1 MAPPPLTLRARL
13 SVLAALLAVLGV
25 FALAWQL
32 RRQYHQRAV
41 AACAQLRAEI
51 GALKRGEFDV
61 RLREM
66 RTIRLNPAQAETLRN
81 ADPDAYAR
89 YAATYGQLVDQV
101 AQTADRLGE
110 KVDQFQRQGCVD
122 LGSTP

>member
-1 MAPPPLTLRARL
+1 MPRLTMRARL
-13 SVLAALLAVLGV
+13 SALAALLALLGV

-41 AACAQLRAEI
+41 EACSQLRSEI
-51 GALKRGEFDV
+51 GTLKREEFDV
-61 RLREM
+61 RLEEM
-66 RTIRLNPAQAETLRN
+66 RTLRLNPAQAEALRN

-89 YAATYGQLVDQV
+89 YAASFGQLVDQV
-101 AQTADRLGE
+101 ALTADRLGE

-122 LGSTP
+122 LGPAP

>member
-1 MAPPPLTLRARL
+1 MVTSPLTWRAKL
-13 SVLAALLAVLGV
+13 SLLAALLAVLGV

-32 RRQYHQRAV
+32 RRQYQQREV
-41 AACAQLRAEI
+41 AACGLLRAEI
-51 GALKRGEFDV
+51 GTLKRGEFDE

-89 YAATYGQLVDQV
+89 YAATYGQLVDRV
-101 AQTADRLGE
+101 AQVADRLGE

-122 LGSTP
+122 LGPGP